1 MSHGHGSAPPSW
13 YDHLFVVFLRCMAG
27 YLAQKMNLI
36 LFKFLFD
43 KKTIGN
49 KSKKLI
55 MTKVLPRLLLQPNS
69 GRNIE
74 PVLEGG
80 EKGVVNDFK

>member
-1 MSHGHGSAPPSW
+1 
-13 YDHLFVVFLRCMAG
+13 
-27 YLAQKMNLI
+27 MNLI

-55 MTKVLPRLLLQPNS
+55 MTKALPRLLLQPNS

-80 EKGVVNDFK
+80 EKAVVNAFK